1 MTGDY
6 EFTPPI
12 WTPLDT
18 FRKGVTKLGDSV
30 AIDGNEDFELVEV
43 RTYSAH
49 LDGNFTDEEIDD
61 GEDLYTITAY
71 IFYCLLDD
79 EDENGNFV
87 DTPIWYMK
95 VYTEDD
101 YDYYN
106 PLVCEG
112 YLKNDRLDKID
123 EDVEYNLNRICKDL
137 SNIEFVCTEK
147 VKEDND

>member
-1 MTGDY
+1 MGSDY
-6 EFTPPI
+6 VTSV

-18 FRKGVTKLGDSV
+18 FSQGGTKLGDSV
-30 AIDGNEDFELVEV
+30 IIDNEGFELVEV

-49 LDGNFTDEEIDD
+49 LRGNFTDEELDN
-61 GEDLYTITAY
+61 GEDVYNITAY

-79 EDENGNFV
+79 EDEDGNFI

-95 VYTEDD
+95 LYTEDD

-106 PLVCEG
+106 SLVCEG

-123 EDVEYNLNRICKDL
+123 EDVEYNLNRLCTDL
-137 SNIEFVCTEK
+137 YDIQFECTEK
-147 VKEDND
+147 VKENK